1 MAEKE
6 IKVVGMHCPSCVN
19 AVELCLKDVDGIDD
33 AKADLDSG
41 ITKITM
47 SADVTSETLFDM
59 VTELSA
65 ISEAS
70 LQNNQQITKE
80 TETLLQGSVE
90 NTQAVEDAD
99 NRMQDISRQLTELGK
114 MNHRTAA

>member
-47 SADVTSETLFDM
+47 STDVS
-59 VTELSA
+59 
-65 ISEAS
+65 
-70 LQNNQQITKE
+70 
-80 TETLLQGSVE
+80 
-90 NTQAVEDAD
+90 DAD
-99 NRMQDISRQLTELGK
+99 INEAIEEAGFK
-114 MNHRTAA
+114 VE

>member
-19 AVELCLKDVDGIDD
+19 AVELCLKDVDGIED

-47 SADVTSETLFDM
+47 SDEVSDADINE
-59 VTELSA
+59 
-65 ISEAS
+65 
-70 LQNNQQITKE
+70 
-80 TETLLQGSVE
+80 
-90 NTQAVEDAD
+90 AVEEAGFT
-99 NRMQDISRQLTELGK
+99 IE
-114 MNHRTAA
+114 